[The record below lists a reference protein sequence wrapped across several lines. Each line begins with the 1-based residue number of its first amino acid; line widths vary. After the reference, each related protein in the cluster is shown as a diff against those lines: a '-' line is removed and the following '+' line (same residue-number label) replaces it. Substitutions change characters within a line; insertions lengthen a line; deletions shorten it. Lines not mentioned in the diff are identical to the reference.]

1 MHFQGEP
8 NGMKI
13 QNARKSESGQAL
25 VLIMFAV
32 VGLLGFSA
40 LAIDLGWVLSERR
53 QAQNAADGA
62 AYAAAMAAINTQAG
76 VSPQAAALTQAQ
88 EFGYDNV
95 QVTVNHPPAS
105 GPYQNDPLYYQVLI
119 DTEVQP
125 VFSHLVFDGM
135 QKITVEAVVRAQT
148 PSSPSAGNAIHATK
162 ANGAG
167 ITFSGNV
174 SVEVSGG
181 NIYALDDMVKNGNGS
196 VQVNDGQI
204 LAYGTWSGHTSNV
217 DPYPVT
223 GPANVSRQIIE
234 PIDPPNC
241 AIPYGTMNN
250 ATETMTHGRFPAGT
264 KLNGGDWEME
274 PGLYCF
280 EGDFTVN
287 GNVTVTGTDVMIVM
301 LSGKL
306 KFNGNGAV
314 NLTRPSAANSAN
326 HIPWGG
332 MLLYAHPGS
341 EIQINGTNGSVYSG
355 TVFAPD
361 SHCDIG
367 GTADTYGIHANLIC
381 YDFTFHGNPLID
393 IVYKVEEN
401 YRLSPALELVQ

>member
-1 MHFQGEP
+1 
-8 NGMKI
+8 MKI
-13 QNARKSESGQAL
+13 QNVHTSERGQAL
-25 VLIMFAV
+25 VLIILAI
-32 VGLLGFSA
+32 VGLFGFAA

-62 AYAAAMAAINTQAG
+62 AYAAAMAAINTSAG
-76 VSPQAAALTQAQ
+76 VSPQDAALEQAE
-88 EFGYDNV
+88 EFGFTASN
-95 QVTVNHPPAS
+95 VTVNNPPVS
-105 GPYQNDPLYYQVLI
+105 GPYQGDPLYYQVFI

-148 PSSPSAGNAIHATK
+148 PSSPSAGNAIHATRED
-162 ANGAG
+162 GPG
-167 ITFSGNV
+167 VTFSGNV
-174 SVEVSGG
+174 KVEVTGG

-196 VQVNDGQI
+196 VTANDGQI
-204 LAYGTWSGHTSNV
+204 MAYGTWSGHTSNV
-217 DPYPVT
+217 SPAPVT
-223 GPANVSRQIIE
+223 GPANVPKQIIQR
-234 PIDPPNC
+234 IDPPNC
-241 AIPYGTMNN
+241 SIPYGTMNN
-250 ATETMTHGRFPAGT
+250 STQTMTHGRFPAGT
-264 KLNGGDWEME
+264 KLNGGNWTME

-306 KFNGNGAV
+306 KLNGNGAV
-314 NLTRPSAANSAN
+314 NLTRPNAANSAN

-332 MLLYAHPGS
+332 MLLYAHPGT
-341 EIQINGTNGSVYSG
+341 EIQINGNNGSLYSG

-393 IVYKVEEN
+393 ISYRVEEN
-401 YRLSPALELVQ
+401 YRLSPALELMQ